1 MLTFNIFTTVKK
13 KLKQPYLKYLQNRI
27 DSKVTSLSWV
37 WRRSCEKK
45 KDGKTTL
52 KQFLILIF
60 FNFLLPQGT
69 PCGNLLGNSSFEL
82 WFSVCAYYE
91 KEKRN
96 FSGEYHKARIRK
108 TKCTS
113 WTDVLKGQI
122 TCFLWKGRNCWQIHE
137 HFIWANTELTIAE
150 LQ

>member
-1 MLTFNIFTTVKK
+1 MKRKTILLMIIVLVIFYTEINLNFMLTFNIFTTVKK
-13 KLKQPYLKYLQNRI
+13 KLKQLYLKYLQNRI

-45 KDGKTTL
+45 KRWKNNFKTI
-52 KQFLILIF
+52 FLILIF

-96 FSGEYHKARIRK
+96 FSGEYHKARIGK
-108 TKCTS
+108 TKRTS
-113 WTDVLKGQI
+113 
-122 TCFLWKGRNCWQIHE
+122 
-137 HFIWANTELTIAE
+137 
-150 LQ
+150 